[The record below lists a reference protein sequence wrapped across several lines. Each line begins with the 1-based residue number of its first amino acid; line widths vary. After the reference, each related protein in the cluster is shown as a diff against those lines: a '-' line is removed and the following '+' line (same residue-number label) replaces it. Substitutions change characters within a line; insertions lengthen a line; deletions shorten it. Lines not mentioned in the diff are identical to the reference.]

1 MCSLLTCLIVS
12 QSMSSTFIIGTSP
25 LKFSYEPYR
34 VFSDCL
40 LQLQSRLFINIAEQK
55 SIADVCE
62 EISHLQTFF
71 NFIRKGIWLWG
82 ISKKMINSLTLP
94 GNIRGFSRRD
104 NSSLPIC
111 IRSGYFIPV
120 CSRDKFSNSRQI
132 HPVGASKSLIVS
144 FFILDISVIIRFLLR
159 VKSIGVFGVS
169 ICLHSLVLVQGC
181 LHDKNQLHS

>member
-1 MCSLLTCLIVS
+1 
-12 QSMSSTFIIGTSP
+12 
-25 LKFSYEPYR
+25 
-34 VFSDCL
+34 
-40 LQLQSRLFINIAEQK
+40 
-55 SIADVCE
+55 
-62 EISHLQTFF
+62 
-71 NFIRKGIWLWG
+71 
-82 ISKKMINSLTLP
+82 MINSLTLP

-181 LHDKNQLHS
+181 LHDKNQLHSQFQLNWLEEYIILEIILNNVARITRVQYKFFCYLSFAASCGSVTGICWAAVLWCVILIYDFHGCLSSR